1 MAIEI
6 RKPGLQT
13 SVQDQGRT
21 GNYHLGIPPAG
32 AMDQIAYRSA
42 NLLVGNPETAAA
54 LECALMGPEL
64 VSTVDTHVAVTGADI
79 PVAVDGEAQPTNTVI
94 ALPAGSLLTLGF
106 ATAGARA
113 YIAVA
118 GGIDVPEK
126 LGSRSTYV
134 LGGLGGHEGRA
145 LKPGDVLDVGDPGT
159 VVPGRTLDESLR
171 SRLAKSYELRAVTG
185 LYDHLV
191 KPDSLAGFFA
201 DTWKVASESD
211 RIGYRFN
218 GGKPLEYVERT
229 PPFGAGSDPSNI
241 VDAPYPI
248 GSIQVPGGTQPIVL
262 HRDAVSAGGYMMLGT
277 IISADMDV
285 FGQMAPHTQV
295 QFVQVSMDDAL
306 RARHERADRL
316 QAIRDA
322 LA

>member
-1 MAIEI
+1 MAVEI
-6 RKPGLQT
+6 RKPGLLC

-54 LECALMGPEL
+54 LECALIGPEL
-64 VSTVDTHVAVTGADI
+64 VSTVDTHIAVTGAEI
-79 PVAVDGEAQPTNTVI
+79 PVTVDGEPQPTNTAI
-94 ALPAGSLLTLGF
+94 SLPAGKVLACGF

-118 GGIDVPEK
+118 GGIDVPER
-126 LGSRSTYV
+126 LGSRSTYA
-134 LGGLGGHEGRA
+134 LGGLGGHNGRP
-145 LKPGDVLDVGDPGT
+145 LRPGDVLDIGTPGT
-159 VVPGRTLDESLR
+159 VVTGRTLEANLR
-171 SRLAKSYELRAVTG
+171 SRLAKSYELRVVTG

-218 GGKPLEYVERT
+218 GGSPLQYVDRT

-262 HRDAVSAGGYMMLGT
+262 HRDAVSAGGYMTLGT
-277 IISADMDV
+277 VISADMDLL
-285 FGQMAPHTQV
+285 GQMAPHTEV
-295 QFVQVSMDDAL
+295 QFVQVTMDDAL
-306 RARHERADRL
+306 RARHDRASRL